1 MRNIPI
7 GRIKYL
13 SDNVV
18 RAMISEG
25 LDEHLLYAPSE
36 KRLSD
41 GPNEFAAYRMMNDV
55 EQTWQ
60 KILFLSPNS
69 PRQLW
74 VTFSR

>member
-7 GRIKYL
+7 GRIEYL
-13 SDNVV
+13 SDSVV
-18 RAMISEG
+18 RAMVSEG
-25 LDEHLLYAPSE
+25 LDEDLRYAPSE